1 MPYYVFND
9 ANCKFESM
17 TKEEIL
23 TAIAQAVATHEIH
36 DVDTGFITTIK
47 ERNADTAL
55 KIWRGTQAEYNA
67 IVTPD
72 PDTFYIITDDDSIE
86 QLQDSIDSVAAADIA
101 RYEKFGATLFSGS
114 NVAQGSTL
122 EIPNFEQY
130 NFFAITVYSL
140 VATAT
145 IFCSK
150 NAVVGGTQIDGFG
163 RTYIQNGSVPYLNAG
178 VSLVY
183 ASGDTWTARIVA
195 MSYSSDSVPAF
206 ITKVVGIM

>member
-36 DVDTGFITTIK
+36 DVDTGFVTTIK
-47 ERNADTAL
+47 ERNADSAL

-86 QLQDSIDSVAAADIA
+86 QLQNSIDSVAAADIA
-101 RYEKFGATLFSGS
+101 RYQKFGATLFSGS
-114 NVAQGSTL
+114 AGYDENINVPNESAYNVFAVTLHTSTHDTTVIATRTHDASFNLDVIGGSNAITYLTTNTVEGSFSALYGGTDTWGVNVASISGTS
-122 EIPNFEQY
+122 
-130 NFFAITVYSL
+130 ATV
-140 VATAT
+140 
-145 IFCSK
+145 
-150 NAVVGGTQIDGFG
+150 
-163 RTYIQNGSVPYLNAG
+163 
-178 VSLVY
+178 
-183 ASGDTWTARIVA
+183 
-195 MSYSSDSVPAF
+195 
-206 ITKVVGIM
+206 TKIVGIM